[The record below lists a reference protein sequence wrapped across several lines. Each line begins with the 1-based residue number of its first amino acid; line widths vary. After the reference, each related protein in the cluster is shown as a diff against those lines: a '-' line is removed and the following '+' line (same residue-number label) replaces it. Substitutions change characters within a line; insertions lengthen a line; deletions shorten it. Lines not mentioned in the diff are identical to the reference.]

1 MGVYTKT
8 GDKGQTS
15 LYTGQRVDKDSLRVE
30 TYGTI
35 DEMNSA
41 LGMARAFCENKDVQ
55 QLILALQRDIPSFMA
70 DLASIGTRPMINE
83 YHIKDMEQEM
93 DRIRRQLNKICIAET
108 IICVVFMLS
117 PIVVNDGVSVTWIR
131 FGAAF
136 VQLALIALVT
146 FFFTKDKYFGK
157 VVLACVICAVLSIGT
172 TFLASAVIWF
182 VIFNFIK
189 LVWMMRVERVR
200 YSWKEIAGQVV
211 GKK

>member
-1 MGVYTKT
+1 MKLVDMTCTGCGANVTVDPAVKVATCTICGKQMLISHSGEFGEGYDREMGRI
-8 GDKGQTS
+8 Q
-15 LYTGQRVDKDSLRVE
+15 
-30 TYGTI
+30 
-35 DEMNSA
+35 A
-41 LGMARAFCENKDVQ
+41 
-55 QLILALQRDIPSFMA
+55 QRD
-70 DLASIGTRPMINE
+70 
-83 YHIKDMEQEM
+83 MEAGWKQEREEKLRREEEEKKRKAEQQEM

-157 VVLACVICAVLSIGT
+157 VVLACVICAILSIGT

-189 LVWMMRVERVR
+189 LIWMMRVERVR

>member
-1 MGVYTKT
+1 MKLVDMTCTGCGANVTVDPALKVATCTICGKQMLISHSGEFGEGYDREMGRI
-8 GDKGQTS
+8 Q
-15 LYTGQRVDKDSLRVE
+15 
-30 TYGTI
+30 
-35 DEMNSA
+35 A
-41 LGMARAFCENKDVQ
+41 
-55 QLILALQRDIPSFMA
+55 QRD
-70 DLASIGTRPMINE
+70 
-83 YHIKDMEQEM
+83 MEAGWKQEREEKLRREEEEKKRKAEQQEM
-93 DRIRRQLNKICIAET
+93 DRIRRQLNKICIAES
-108 IICVVFMLS
+108 IICIVFMLS

-157 VVLACVICAVLSIGT
+157 VVLACVICAILSIGT

-189 LVWMMRVERVR
+189 LIWMMRVERVR

>member
-1 MGVYTKT
+1 MKLVDMTCTGCGANVTVDPAVKVATCTICGKQMLISHSGEFGEGYDREMGRI
-8 GDKGQTS
+8 Q
-15 LYTGQRVDKDSLRVE
+15 
-30 TYGTI
+30 
-35 DEMNSA
+35 A
-41 LGMARAFCENKDVQ
+41 
-55 QLILALQRDIPSFMA
+55 QRD
-70 DLASIGTRPMINE
+70 
-83 YHIKDMEQEM
+83 MEAGWKQEREEKLRREEEEKKRKAEQQEM